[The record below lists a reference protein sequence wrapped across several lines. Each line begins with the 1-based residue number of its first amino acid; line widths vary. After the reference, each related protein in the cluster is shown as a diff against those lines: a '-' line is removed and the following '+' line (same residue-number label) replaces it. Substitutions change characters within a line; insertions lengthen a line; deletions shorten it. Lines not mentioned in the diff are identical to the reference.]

1 MLQLEDIGVISSI
14 DGRYL
19 LKNISFNLV
28 QSSRLG
34 IIGASGAGKSTLLRA
49 IVRLISPSTGK
60 IYLEDRDISLLV
72 PQELRRRLVLVPQ
85 DTSLLGMKAR
95 EAIAYPLILQR
106 LERAE
111 IDRRLEFWQEKLSL
125 PNEWLSREELQLSGG
140 QKQLVAIARALVTKP
155 QILLLDEPTSALDF
169 GRARQVFEVLKES
182 GITIILVSHQWD
194 LLEGFCDRLIYLDR
208 GNLIFDRITK
218 EVDWQSLKEALM
230 AAKIEDDR
238 EWE

>member
-1 MLQLEDIGVISSI
+1 MLQLDEIGVVSLI

-19 LKNISFNLV
+19 LKNISFNLA

-34 IIGASGAGKSTLLRA
+34 VVGASGAGKSTLLRA

-60 IYLEDRDISLLV
+60 IYLENRDISLIV
-72 PQELRRRLVLVPQ
+72 PQELRRRLVFVPQ
-85 DTSLLGMKAR
+85 DTSLLGMKVR
-95 EAIAYPLILQR
+95 EAIVYPLVLQR
-106 LERAE
+106 LERME

-125 PNEWLSREELQLSGG
+125 PDEWLSRDELQLSGG

-169 GRARQVFEVLKES
+169 RRVQQVFEVLKES

-194 LLEGFCDRLIYLDR
+194 LLESFCDRLIYLDR
-208 GNLIFDRITK
+208 GNLIFNCNIE
-218 EVDWQSLKEALM
+218 EVNWQSFQETLI
-230 AAKIEDDR
+230 AAKIEADQ
-238 EWE
+238 EW